1 MSGGVSMSGGVAD
14 MAIRPNHQ
22 HVGSDGM
29 CYMPLLHNWQ
39 SSPYAHNNN
48 LTNVAMVP
56 PTATS
61 ALKLMNT
68 HCRRS
73 YSGFLQQRLLC
84 SQSHNCRP
92 SSRPSSS
99 SSTGLRR
106 HLSIGRHHH
115 QSLSR
120 HLKLPGCRM
129 FRRHQSHDLR
139 PPSSL
144 LNGSDHLQTTT
155 GHPQP
160 QVECAARLAL
170 HALCLI

>member
-1 MSGGVSMSGGVAD
+1 MWSHSTLDSHPLRTSHPQQTWQFAPTTSTLAVTECATCL
-14 MAIRPNHQ
+14 
-22 HVGSDGM
+22 
-29 CYMPLLHNWQ
+29 CYTIGK
-39 SSPYAHNNN
+39 AHH
-48 LTNVAMVP
+48 T
-56 PTATS
+56 PTTTTS
-61 ALKLMNT
+61 QT
-68 HCRRS
+68 SQWS

-144 LNGSDHLQTTT
+144 LNGSEHLQTTE

-160 QVECAARLAL
+160 QQHSNGSPLL
-170 HALCLI
+170 LIL